1 MTIPVPMHK
10 WSVGAVYGRC
20 QMDTITSDTSSSCT
34 ITSGQN
40 TFPDE
45 NTDSAGREMKPQQQ
59 QQNHGNAAGFAGF
72 YCMIFTL
79 ATLLTTV
86 QAVGRC
92 YLNGPGTS
100 IQGADYRR
108 DYDITLRH
116 CAITCRE
123 DPCCM
128 AFEWLSDGMCTLKTR
143 SLNGTISNV

>member
-1 MTIPVPMHK
+1 MNIPVPMHR
-10 WSVGAVYGRC
+10 SSLGAVYRRC
-20 QMDTITSDTSSSCT
+20 QMDAVTDISSSCT
-34 ITSGQN
+34 IISGQN
-40 TFPDE
+40 TFPNEKMDL
-45 NTDSAGREMKPQQQ
+45 AGREMKPQQQ
-59 QQNHGNAAGFAGF
+59 QQQNHGNAARFAGF

-86 QAVGRC
+86 QAAGRC

-100 IQGADYRR
+100 IKGADYRR